1 MNPAVAMSLPN
12 LDWLQRFPALA
23 GMPESERAPLTG
35 GAMAMSLPAGATV
48 FAPDQPCGAFILV
61 TGGSVRVFQLDAEG
75 NEIVLYRLGPGSIC
89 ILTTLALLAADSY
102 TAFAVTET
110 PVEAVGLP
118 ALTFND
124 LMARSAQFR
133 SFVFHAQAARMAD
146 LMAVIQ
152 NVAFASIDARLAA
165 RLLVLADGN
174 RGLSITHQQLAAEI
188 GTAREVVS
196 RHLKAFER
204 RGWVSLG
211 RGRVELRNAAPLRAA
226 AQAGR

>member
-1 MNPAVAMSLPN
+1 MSLPN

-23 GMPESERAPLTG
+23 GMPAVERAPLTG
-35 GAMAMSLPAGATV
+35 GAMALSLPPGATV
-48 FAPDQPCGAFILV
+48 FAPDQPCNAFILV
-61 TGGSVRVFQLDAEG
+61 IDGSVRVFQLDAEG

-89 ILTTLALLAADSY
+89 ILTTLALLACDSY

-110 PVEAVGLP
+110 KVEAVGLP
-118 ALTFND
+118 ASIFND

-146 LMAVIQ
+146 LMTVIQ
-152 NVAFASIDARLAA
+152 NVAFASIESRLAA
-165 RLLVLADGN
+165 RLLALVDDGH
-174 RGLSITHQQLAAEI
+174 GLSITHQQLAAEI

-196 RHLKAFER
+196 RHLKTFER

-211 RGRVELRNAAPLRAA
+211 RGRVELCNAAPLRAA
-226 AQAGR
+226 AQPGG